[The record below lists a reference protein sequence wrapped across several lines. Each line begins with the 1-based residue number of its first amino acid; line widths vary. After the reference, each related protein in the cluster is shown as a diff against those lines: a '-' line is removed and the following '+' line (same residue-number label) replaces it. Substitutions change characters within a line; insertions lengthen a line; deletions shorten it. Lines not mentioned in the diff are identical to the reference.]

1 VLRLL
6 RLTREE
12 KRMPVVT
19 LTWRTV
25 KDWQFHI
32 ESFSGFDAWGRAE
45 RAAYELFQSSDTCH
59 ITVYGQ
65 R

>member
-1 VLRLL
+1 
-6 RLTREE
+6 
-12 KRMPVVT
+12 MPVVT

-32 ESFSGFDAWGRAE
+32 ESFSGFDAWERAE

-59 ITVYGQ
+59 VAAYGQ